1 MHDLDTFDLA
11 EILGFDDARSDQ
23 SLESFTAKIRDHYN
37 LKNSIYVCPT
47 FRPTEAALP
56 FFLTNYD
63 QRWITHYTKENYQQ
77 IDPTFQIAIRSVVA
91 RDWSLLPRSTPKVA
105 RFFDDARDA
114 GIGPHGITIPVH
126 GPTTG
131 TVGIFT
137 VSSDDSDAEWLGR
150 RHSLV
155 RDMVHVAHY
164 LHQRACNQHADG
176 PTIDLNV
183 ITKREIQALEFTAE
197 GKTIAQISASMRIS
211 PETVKTHLDSARFKL
226 KALNRVHAVARAI
239 RSGLIR

>member
-1 MHDLDTFDLA
+1 VHDLDSFDLA
-11 EILGFDDARSDQ
+11 EMLALEDATSVE
-23 SLESFTAKIRDHYN
+23 SLEAFTAKIRDHYG
-37 LKNSIYVCPT
+37 LKHSIYVCPT
-47 FRPTEAALP
+47 FRPTEATQP
-56 FFLTNYD
+56 FLLTNYD
-63 QRWITHYTKENYQQ
+63 QRWITHYTRENYQQ
-77 IDPTFQIAIRSVVA
+77 IDPTFQIAIRSVVP

-105 RFFDDARDA
+105 RFFDEARDA
-114 GIGPHGITIPVH
+114 GIGRHGITIPVH

-131 TVGIFT
+131 TIGIFT

-164 LHQRACNQHADG
+164 LHQRACDQYADG

-183 ITKREIQALEFTAE
+183 ITKREIQALEFTAD
-197 GKTIAQISASMRIS
+197 GKTVAEISASMRIS
-211 PETVKTHLDSARFKL
+211 PETVKTHLDSARYKL
-226 KALNRVHAVARAI
+226 KALNRVHAVTRAI